1 MSKRKFANW
10 LDAYMEYTQHSEAPD
25 IFHKWTAI
33 GTVAGALRRQVWF
46 HMGYFTWYPN
56 FFLFFVAPPGV
67 VSKSTTVALGMD
79 LLGEVEGIKFGP
91 SSITWQALIK
101 SLEEAQEDFLYEG
114 EYHPSAPLTISASEL
129 GTFLDPKNREMIDV
143 LVDLWDGKQGA
154 WKKVTKTG
162 SSESVVNP
170 WIHIMGCTTPSWIA
184 DNFGDYFFGGGLAS
198 RSVMVYAETKRKLV
212 AYPHRHFGADIGMLK
227 NGLIDDLQAISE
239 MVGRYEATEEC
250 YEWGEQWY
258 KEHWFKEHKHLEGE
272 KFQAYLARKQTH
284 IHKTAMV
291 LSACESDSLMI
302 ETKHLE
308 RADEEITA
316 LEETMPQVYGK
327 MNRETEMIM
336 AADVLSFIKSKG
348 SYDRMLLYREFFK
361 MMSYN
366 TFSNILESLR
376 NTGLVGLKTF
386 KGDGIKVHY
395 VEEKK
400 DERGDKVVQE

>member
-1 MSKRKFANW
+1 M
-10 LDAYMEYTQHSEAPD
+10 
-25 IFHKWTAI
+25 
-33 GTVAGALRRQVWF
+33 RR
-46 HMGYFTWYPN
+46 P
-56 FFLFFVAPPGV
+56 
-67 VSKSTTVALGMD
+67 
-79 LLGEVEGIKFGP
+79 
-91 SSITWQALIK
+91 
-101 SLEEAQEDFLYEG
+101 
-114 EYHPSAPLTISASEL
+114 
-129 GTFLDPKNREMIDV
+129 
-143 LVDLWDGKQGA
+143 
-154 WKKVTKTG
+154 
-162 SSESVVNP
+162 
-170 WIHIMGCTTPSWIA
+170 
-184 DNFGDYFFGGGLAS
+184 
-198 RSVMVYAETKRKLV
+198 KRKLV
-212 AYPHRHFGADIGMLK
+212 AYPHRHFGTDIGMLK

-239 MVGRYEATEEC
+239 MVGRYEATEAC

-302 ETKHLE
+302 EMRHLQ
-308 RADEEITA
+308 RADKEITA

-348 SYDRMLLYREFFK
+348 SCDRMLLYREFFK

-386 KGDGIKVHY
+386 KGEGIKVYY

-400 DERGDKVVQE
+400 DEQGNKVNQE